1 MSCWEKTV
9 PRSTQKKAGFWR
21 STHES
26 QQIPSYLWWPRGSG
40 LQGCTRRGLETKLR
54 AHPGKGGCEIRNPCI
69 SSGPLKDDTLR
80 ESGRM
85 FSCRTVKK
93 LACVGIAS
101 EGNHKKT
108 EVCPENSTIYP
119 APRFS
124 PWFDKIHR
132 ICEAQKNWRQECSSE
147 WCLNNIAGPKP
158 FRRSNIKPPTEDI
171 HKSRPQRIPTN
182 EVTINVSSN
191 FTPHTKWRATRNYR
205 QQNLILKH
213 CRYYWS

>member
-101 EGNHKKT
+101 EGNHKKQRS
-108 EVCPENSTIYP
+108 VQ
-119 APRFS
+119 
-124 PWFDKIHR
+124 R
-132 ICEAQKNWRQECSSE
+132 IQPYTQHPDSHHDLTKFIESVRLK
-147 WCLNNIAGPKP
+147 K
-158 FRRSNIKPPTEDI
+158 TED
-171 HKSRPQRIPTN
+171 R
-182 EVTINVSSN
+182 NVVQSDAWITLQGPSLSGE
-191 FTPHTKWRATRNYR
+191 AT
-205 QQNLILKH
+205 
-213 CRYYWS
+213 